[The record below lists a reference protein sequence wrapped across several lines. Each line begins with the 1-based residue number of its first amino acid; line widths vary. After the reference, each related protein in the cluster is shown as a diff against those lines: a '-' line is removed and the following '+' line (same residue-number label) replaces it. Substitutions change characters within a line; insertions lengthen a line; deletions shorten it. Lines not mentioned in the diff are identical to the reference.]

1 MTSINCR
8 AQYSWNIRDR
18 AKMLIVPSPFGND
31 AKTHLNR
38 SPSGLPLRGQE
49 VLSSFGAYIDST
61 HMNTLFSANRF
72 LFDIDPD
79 ILGRP
84 KKLFDA
90 FVDNESVKGRGID
103 IVIPGVWIL
112 NTKKH
117 ISLHNNFMN
126 YIQSGKNITFL

>member
-1 MTSINCR
+1 
-8 AQYSWNIRDR
+8 
-18 AKMLIVPSPFGND
+18 MLIVPSPFGND
-31 AKTHLNR
+31 ARTHLNM
-38 SPSGLPLRGQE
+38 SPSGLPLSGQE

-61 HMNTLFSANRF
+61 HMNTLFSPNRF

-90 FVDNESVKGRGID
+90 LVDNEFVQGRGID

-112 NTKKH
+112 DTKKH

-126 YIQSGKNITFL
+126 YIQSGKNIAFL